1 MGKLHSKPAAVCK
14 RRESPEGDSFA
25 VSAAWA
31 RKGIEEW
38 IGRQR
43 CPGGSSGPRQLRA
56 AGTAGRGARMP
67 EGSLC
72 SKGGRQ
78 AARKFDE
85 VTPSAFRCWR
95 KMGRAQARL
104 EPAGPCGAR
113 R

>member
-56 AGTAGRGARMP
+56 AGTAGRGARMSS
-67 EGSLC
+67 ELWNS
-72 SKGGRQ
+72 
-78 AARKFDE
+78 AR
-85 VTPSAFRCWR
+85 AFRRSAWNSSKPR
-95 KMGRAQARL
+95 IKG
-104 EPAGPCGAR
+104 
-113 R
+113 